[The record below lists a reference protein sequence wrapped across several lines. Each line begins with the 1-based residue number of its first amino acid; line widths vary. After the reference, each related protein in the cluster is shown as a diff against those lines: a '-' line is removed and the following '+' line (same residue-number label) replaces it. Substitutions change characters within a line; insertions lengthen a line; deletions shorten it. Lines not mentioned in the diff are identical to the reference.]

1 MSAKIKL
8 TGHDDTSEILRLA
21 GTDAVKSKAIIISG
35 NILRTKGVS
44 QKKLDAAYEEYKE
57 NSEEFLLTKY
67 RRASVKEQVERAID
81 LVEALYTLEIQR
93 AFRVIYDSS
102 GQNRKD
108 YIQPLF
114 DWIDSVIL
122 AASKASLRLSK
133 IKTVEKILKYKIDL
147 SSFQETDPD
156 VTIEEALKIKD

>member
-81 LVEALYTLEIQR
+81 LVEALY
-93 AFRVIYDSS
+93 
-102 GQNRKD
+102 
-108 YIQPLF
+108 PL
-114 DWIDSVIL
+114 
-122 AASKASLRLSK
+122 
-133 IKTVEKILKYKIDL
+133 
-147 SSFQETDPD
+147 
-156 VTIEEALKIKD
+156 